1 MSKNENMNLIYK
13 VNYEISI
20 NDVLIKE
27 FNVSTR
33 LKNKLIN
40 NKLVLLND
48 SFVDTRTIAN
58 IGDIITI
65 VLNYDEDNS
74 NIYPVKMNLDIIYE
88 DEFLLLINKP
98 SGIPVHPSILHFKDS
113 LSNGIKFYFDSIGLN
128 KKIRA
133 VNRIDLGTS
142 GLVLFAKNEY
152 IQECLIK
159 QMNNNLF
166 KKTYLA
172 IVEGK
177 LSNKTGTIS
186 LPIARKENSIIERC
200 ISQLGQSAITEYKV
214 QKEFDNYSLIEC
226 VLKTGRTHQIRIH
239 MAHIGNPLLGD
250 TLYNKNT
257 NQTNL
262 ISRQALHSY
271 KMDFI
276 HPISKKHVEFI
287 SPIPNDF
294 KNII

>member
-88 DEFLLLINKP
+88 DDYLLLINKP

>member
-142 GLVLFAKNEY
+142 GLVLFAIN
-152 IQECLIK
+152 
-159 QMNNNLF
+159 
-166 KKTYLA
+166 
-172 IVEGK
+172 
-177 LSNKTGTIS
+177 
-186 LPIARKENSIIERC
+186 
-200 ISQLGQSAITEYKV
+200 
-214 QKEFDNYSLIEC
+214 
-226 VLKTGRTHQIRIH
+226 
-239 MAHIGNPLLGD
+239 
-250 TLYNKNT
+250 
-257 NQTNL
+257 
-262 ISRQALHSY
+262 
-271 KMDFI
+271 
-276 HPISKKHVEFI
+276 
-287 SPIPNDF
+287 
-294 KNII
+294 